1 MMFNSLVLI
10 STSRSVCFFL
20 LLSLF
25 LFAMCEIKLATLNVN
40 GARDF
45 KKRLMLNELM
55 KQKNLDIFMLQET
68 HSDGENAADWEKEF
82 EGLTVLSHNT
92 SVSAGVAVLFSK
104 SFNPLSMWLMK
115 FLKEDYLK
123 LELYLKVMF

>member
-1 MMFNSLVLI
+1 MF
-10 STSRSVCFFL
+10 FFV
-20 LLSLF
+20 LSLF

-82 EGLTVLSHNT
+82 EG
-92 SVSAGVAVLFSK
+92 
-104 SFNPLSMWLMK
+104 
-115 FLKEDYLK
+115 
-123 LELYLKVMF
+123 

>member
-10 STSRSVCFFL
+10 STSRSVCFFFL
-20 LLSLF
+20 LMSLF

-45 KKRLMLNELM
+45 KKILMLNELM

-68 HSDGENAADWEKEF
+68 HSDGENAADWEK
-82 EGLTVLSHNT
+82 
-92 SVSAGVAVLFSK
+92 
-104 SFNPLSMWLMK
+104 
-115 FLKEDYLK
+115 
-123 LELYLKVMF
+123 